1 MKRIATTLFVGLFL
15 VLAVLPAC
23 GKKTDETVR
32 AAGITPANALG
43 FLSVNLSPSIEQKRN
58 MLSIARRFPDARDE
72 VKGEFDETV
81 DELLADFLEGSGL
94 DYRADVKPWLGNEV
108 SVAVLPPGDGDEP
121 LFVVMVQT
129 EDEAKAKAAI
139 EKAKTSGEFTG
150 AYDVVDDFV
159 VISDQSEEE
168 DDQVALNLVKAEA
181 AKNDGGLAKS
191 DDFNDVV
198 DELAGD
204 RLILGW
210 IDVEGAVKLGEDLG
224 AFDGADFLDA
234 FKDAKTAAFDVH
246 AEERAIEF
254 QGVARATGEDTGVEP
269 KLTASL
275 PATTLAA
282 FTMFNL
288 DSAVTRALEAFFGGS
303 RAEAIAE
310 IEQMTGLDLDKDI
323 LSWMGGE
330 VALVAGPVRGGRP
343 FPDFAL
349 VAEPTDKAKAE
360 AGIAKISQV
369 LADQGFE
376 LEERQVAGATAYVT
390 PESPIPGIQ
399 PAMALFEDR
408 FVLANS
414 PEYLG
419 DLAKAASPGL
429 GATDAYESVVGDGKT
444 SGQFV
449 ILIDPVRE
457 AIENALF
464 GELGEDQSDYE
475 REVRPNLVPLAA
487 FGARSTRDGDFTKFE
502 VRLTFD

>member
-1 MKRIATTLFVGLFL
+1 MKRIAATLFVGLFL
-15 VLAVLPAC
+15 VLVVLPAC

-32 AAGITPANALG
+32 AAGITPTNALG

-58 MLSIARRFPDARDE
+58 MLSIARRFPDARE
-72 VKGEFDETV
+72 RVKGEFDDTV
-81 DELLADFLEGSGL
+81 DDILADLLEGSGL
-94 DYRADVKPWLGNEV
+94 NYSTDVKPWLGNEV
-108 SVAVLPPGDGDEP
+108 SVAVLPPGDADEP
-121 LFVVMVQT
+121 LFVIMVQT

-139 EKAKTSGEFTG
+139 AKAKTAGEFTG
-150 AYDVVDDFV
+150 AYDIVDDFV

-168 DDQVALNLVKAEA
+168 DDQAALDLVKAQA
-181 AKNDGGLAKS
+181 AKDDGGLAKS
-191 DDFNDVV
+191 DEFNDVV

-210 IDVEGAVKLGEDLG
+210 IDVEGAVKVGEDLG
-224 AFDGADFLDA
+224 AFDGPGFLDA
-234 FKDAKTAAFDVH
+234 FKDAKTVAFDVH

-254 QGVARATGEDTGVEP
+254 QGVARATGEDTGIEP
-269 KLTASL
+269 ELTASL

-282 FTMFNL
+282 LTMFNL
-288 DSAVTRALEAFFGGS
+288 DSAATRVLETFFGGT
-303 RAEAIAE
+303 RAEAVAE
-310 IEQMTGLDLDKDI
+310 IDQMTGLDIDQDI

-360 AGIAKISQV
+360 AGIAKIRQV
-369 LADQGFE
+369 LSDQGFE
-376 LEERQVAGATAYVT
+376 LEERSVAGATAYVT

-399 PAMALFEDR
+399 PAMALFADR

-429 GATDAYESVVGDGKT
+429 GSTDAYESVVEDGKT

-457 AIENALF
+457 AIENAFFSTF
-464 GELGEDQSDYE
+464 GEDRSDYD

-487 FGARSTRDGDFTKFE
+487 FGARSTQDGDFSKFE